1 MVAIIKTGSSIHRT
15 FNYNEQKVKE
25 GKAQCIMASNYPK
38 DFEYLTISNKINR
51 LINQAALNQNVI
63 SKSVHISLNFDP
75 SENLS
80 HDRLREIAD
89 TYMSKIGF
97 EKQPYLVY
105 EHHDAGH
112 PHIHIVSI
120 KVRADGSRIDMQN
133 IGRNQS
139 ETARKEIEES
149 FGLVKA
155 TDKKQTQLYE
165 LKPVNVQKVQYG
177 KSETKRAITNVL
189 DAVLNHYKYASV
201 PELNAILQQYNVMA
215 DRGSKNS
222 RVFQNNGLVYRV
234 LDSDGNKVGVPVKA
248 SDLCSKPT
256 LKYLQDKF
264 KINETARQPYKV
276 RVKNAIDLAL
286 MKHSNHTVQSLGK
299 ALEKEGIIVV
309 FRQNDNGVIY
319 GISYVDHQTK
329 CVYNGSDLGKQYSA
343 NALQERCKPVQI
355 LQPNETA
362 AQQSI
367 LKGHQNKHSQQP
379 EMFGI
384 EPMIRPDLP
393 NLLDTLLEPTQTAA
407 YLPHQL
413 KKAKRKK
420 RKHISNNQ

>member
-155 TDKKQTQLYE
+155 TDKKHCNWNPDEDAIVGCGTSAYHGKDKE
-165 LKPVNVQKVQYG
+165 VPIIYG
-177 KSETKRAITNVL
+177 DYFFI
-189 DAVLNHYKYASV
+189 
-201 PELNAILQQYNVMA
+201 
-215 DRGSKNS
+215 
-222 RVFQNNGLVYRV
+222 
-234 LDSDGNKVGVPVKA
+234 
-248 SDLCSKPT
+248 
-256 LKYLQDKF
+256 
-264 KINETARQPYKV
+264 
-276 RVKNAIDLAL
+276 
-286 MKHSNHTVQSLGK
+286 
-299 ALEKEGIIVV
+299 EGIL
-309 FRQNDNGVIY
+309 R
-319 GISYVDHQTK
+319 
-329 CVYNGSDLGKQYSA
+329 
-343 NALQERCKPVQI
+343 
-355 LQPNETA
+355 
-362 AQQSI
+362 
-367 LKGHQNKHSQQP
+367 
-379 EMFGI
+379 
-384 EPMIRPDLP
+384 
-393 NLLDTLLEPTQTAA
+393 LLDKDFL
-407 YLPHQL
+407 
-413 KKAKRKK
+413 
-420 RKHISNNQ
+420 IW